1 MRRQSVSVII
11 PVYNEANTVGGVI
24 SDTISIM
31 ETLNLPYEVLV
42 IDDGSTDSTGLIV
55 SQYKVT
61 LISNDKNYGKGYSLR
76 KAIQHTHG
84 EIIVT
89 LDSDGEHKPKEI
101 PDLLHPVL
109 NGVDLVIGSRFMG
122 NHKEQTTKLKQ
133 IGNSLF
139 NITIRTLTGKQI
151 TDSQTGFRAIKREV
165 IDALNLE
172 SNGYDIDA
180 EITVKSLRQG
190 FTVKELPVTVDRRE
204 YGASK
209 IRVLSDGIKILKAI
223 LNASFWTQ

>member
-1 MRRQSVSVII
+1 
-11 PVYNEANTVGGVI
+11 
-24 SDTISIM
+24 M

-42 IDDGSTDSTGLIV
+42 IDDGSTDSTGLVV
-55 SQYKVT
+55 SQYKVS

-76 KAIQHTHG
+76 KAIQHAQG

-109 NGVDLVIGSRFMG
+109 NGIDLASGSRFMG
-122 NHKEQTTKLKQ
+122 NSKEQTTKLKQ

-139 NITIRTLTGKQI
+139 NIVIRTLTGKQI
-151 TDSQTGFRAIKREV
+151 TDSQTGFRAIKKAV

-172 SNGYDIDA
+172 SDGYDIDT
-180 EITVKSLRQG
+180 EITVKSLQQG

-209 IRVLSDGIKILKAI
+209 IKVLSDGIKIMKAI
-223 LNASFWTQ
+223 LNASLCTQ